1 MKLRKLK
8 LLAMALSL
16 FAACGGMLSAME
28 TQKSEENS
36 KVNSKSGQN
45 KNKTQNNKPQ
55 SNGKSNENSGLQI
68 PHYVYPVG
76 YLGLNEIGNL
86 LGFDYLLFGRY
97 GIIKGAK
104 HLLFGESNKK
114 VEAEKGPY
122 WQYNLSVIQ
131 DNKTHNWPDKSEV
144 IKVLER
150 IMDYTNESFLLELTG
165 ITKLYVNQKSP
176 NNKFG
181 ERVDS
186 NFGDKKTAISLLGVE
201 TKKLTDE
208 IKGNFGV
215 SKGNSWVDKFF
226 DNLRGNKKINKAGRV
241 VCGVI
246 YFKFDEDDFRYEV
259 HFAQGGIFDYRTY
272 CDDSPPTAP
281 QDYRMN
287 VKKIGETNEMEV
299 RFRVPVWLYST

>member
-28 TQKSEENS
+28 TSENS
-36 KVNSKSGQN
+36 KINSKSGQN
-45 KNKTQNNKPQ
+45 KNKTENNKPQ

>member
-1 MKLRKLK
+1 MKQKK
-8 LLAMALSL
+8 IKVIAMVFSL

-28 TQKSEENS
+28 TSENS

-55 SNGKSNENSGLQI
+55 SDGKSNENSGLQI

-76 YLGLNEIGNL
+76 YLVLNEVGSL
-86 LGFDYLLFGRY
+86 LGFDYLLLGRY

-104 HLLFGESNKK
+104 RLLFGESNKK
-114 VEAEKGPY
+114 VEVEKGPY

-246 YFKFDEDDFRYEV
+246 YFEFNEDDFRYEV
-259 HFAQGGIFDYRTY
+259 HFAQGGIFDHHIYY
-272 CDDSPPTAP
+272 DDSPPTAP

-287 VKKIGETNEMEV
+287 VKKIGETNEIEV